1 MDILYTLKVQ
11 VQERNKIP
19 KLTFINSKFALF
31 NKIDQNA
38 KVQERKEDKIFSDMK
53 FYSRKMKI
61 IIQFIPA

>member
-1 MDILYTLKVQ
+1 MDILSTLKVQ

-19 KLTFINSKFALF
+19 ELTFINSKFALF
-31 NKIDQNA
+31 NKIDQNV
-38 KVQERKEDKIFSDMK
+38 KVQERKEDKIFRDMK